1 MQNGSDKYG
10 GAVGYLS
17 PESSIWHGES
27 RNPTGQARG
36 SRAVPPGHRAK
47 NRLCGRLKTTPPLSA
62 DFLSMGSQ
70 PSWRDWQAGDG
81 VATKRSASVVK
92 STGRTHRGTGDGV
105 QAGTNDE
112 TENNEPFPRKRD
124 KAAAG
129 QTSGQRARVR
139 MQEMGEK
146 ASTDDGM
153 QREAVDSAQFSGE
166 LELAEETVGGAQM
179 VARPGWSIRKVV
191 GKGNINNA
199 CEHPPRAK
207 VDRDVGRLTCA
218 DRTLAVRVHEEV
230 QMGAQRV
237 GTRDA
242 QCADNGRTSARS
254 TDAGRGN
261 NVNAH
266 RTRKRSAETTGVR
279 AHGRGNDG
287 RVFEVAKC
295 QGSAGTLHRAKRAS
309 RQDVAYAF
317 TSAPLDAKGTGVRKR
332 AHGRRVYGR
341 TGAETTG
348 ARAQKSHAR
357 CAGRERASRHDVAYA
372 FTSAPLDAKGTEVR
386 KRAHGRR
393 HDGRTGAEKP
403 RTMRGSGT
411 RLPTRRG
418 LRLHIRAT
426 GCKGHRSAKTGARAQ
441 SLRAHGRRKAAHDA
455 RAGNAP
461 PDTTWPTPSHPRHWM
476 RRAPKCENGRTGAEK
491 PRTMRG
497 SGTRLPTRRGLRLR
511 IRATGCEG
519 HRSAKT
525 GAGSTGA
532 RAQRRRALGRRV
544 NGRSGALD
552 KDLRRTFGMKEGRHC
567 PEEVERG
574 KRKLSGQKP
583 TSSAI
588 HKRRAHRPSNGAPTS
603 KVPTP
608 AAEARDTVY
617 EQLDAMLALLEAR
630 GACFFHPEGGIHKN
644 LRVDEHSERGTRML
658 LQHSEMRKQAAMSG
672 SVIGATPITRNG
684 G

>member
-1 MQNGSDKYG
+1 MRY
-10 GAVGYLS
+10 
-17 PESSIWHGES
+17 
-27 RNPTGQARG
+27 
-36 SRAVPPGHRAK
+36 
-47 NRLCGRLKTTPPLSA
+47 
-62 DFLSMGSQ
+62 
-70 PSWRDWQAGDG
+70 
-81 VATKRSASVVK
+81 
-92 STGRTHRGTGDGV
+92 
-105 QAGTNDE
+105 
-112 TENNEPFPRKRD
+112 
-124 KAAAG
+124 
-129 QTSGQRARVR
+129 
-139 MQEMGEK
+139 
-146 ASTDDGM
+146 
-153 QREAVDSAQFSGE
+153 
-166 LELAEETVGGAQM
+166 
-179 VARPGWSIRKVV
+179 
-191 GKGNINNA
+191 
-199 CEHPPRAK
+199 
-207 VDRDVGRLTCA
+207 
-218 DRTLAVRVHEEV
+218 VHEPARAPEAGKRV
-230 QMGAQRV
+230 GMRQKSRTAGRATRSQMGAQRV

-295 QGSAGTLHRAKRAS
+295 QGSAGTLHRAKGTGAWTRGRRKTAHDARAG
-309 RQDVAYAF
+309 
-317 TSAPLDAKGTGVRKR
+317 SAPPDKTWLTPSHPRHWMRR
-332 AHGRRVYGR
+332 APECENGR
-341 TGAETTG
+341 TGAETTVAG
-348 ARAQKSHAR
+348 AQKSRAR
-357 CAGRERASRHDVAYA
+357 CTGRERASRQDVAYA

-393 HDGRTGAEKP
+393 HDGRTGAE
-403 RTMRGSGT
+403 T
-411 RLPTRRG
+411 
-418 LRLHIRAT
+418 
-426 GCKGHRSAKTGARAQ
+426 TGARAQ
-441 SLRAHGRRKAAHDA
+441 KSRAQCAGRERASRHDVAYAFTSAPLDAKGTEVKAAHDA

-461 PDTTWPTPSHPRHWM
+461 PDTTWLTPSHPRHWM
-476 RRAPKCENGRTGAEK
+476 RKAPKCENGRTGAEK

-511 IRATGCEG
+511 ICATGCEG

-525 GAGSTGA
+525 GAGSTSA
-532 RAQRRRALGRRV
+532 RAQKRRVLGRRV

-552 KDLRRTFGMKEGRHC
+552 KDLRRSFGMKEGRHG

-574 KRKLSGQKP
+574 KSKLSGQKP